1 MTVRTQSLFLSVI
14 LAACAPFAWSQRV
27 PAVAM
32 VTDVQ
37 GAVSIVRDGAASAP
51 TLATELS
58 AATRIELKEGARLS
72 LLDLSSGD
80 ELVMTGPATA
90 EVRTNGIETTPRDK
104 LARKSTRIGPVRV
117 REGGL
122 TQAAIV
128 LRASRPIERLPLLN
142 LANTATLE
150 TRPTF
155 RWAAVDG
162 VGPYRFELADD
173 RGTVLHEAR
182 TDMTELT
189 LPEGIALARER
200 SYTWEVSAR
209 RPDGVRFV
217 TFSDFSVAPA
227 AVRERAIALRPD
239 AVAPISAWTAYAL
252 WLDGQ
257 GLADE
262 ARTVWRRLAKERP
275 DDPMVRKLAEP

>member
-1 MTVRTQSLFLSVI
+1 MTLRAQSLFLSLV
-14 LAACAPFAWSQRV
+14 LVAGAPFASAQRV

-37 GAVSIVRDGAASAP
+37 GAVSIVRDGAVAAP
-51 TLATELS
+51 TLAAELS

-72 LLDLSSGD
+72 LIDLSSGD

-90 EVRTNGIETTPRDK
+90 EVRAGGIETTPRDK
-104 LARKSTRIGPVRV
+104 LARKSTPIGPVRV

-142 LANTATLE
+142 LTNTATLE

-155 RWAAVDG
+155 RWAPVDG

-182 TDMTELT
+182 TDSTELT
-189 LPEGIALARER
+189 LPEGIALVRER

-217 TFSDFSVAPA
+217 TFADFTVAPA

-239 AVAPISAWTAYAL
+239 AAAPISAWTAYAL

-262 ARTVWRRLAKERP
+262 ARIVWRRVAKERP